1 MAEASHPQQWRS
13 RRNLQV
19 IWLIDEINNSYLP
32 AITSKLSTKK
42 LLGCGDELDD
52 ECLLHFSSSYPSWK
66 ALKEATGV
74 DKKSLFKSLKDNS
87 IKTFTTRIIFMKM
100 MYYMDQSGI
109 FMIFT
114 IIIFSS

>member
-52 ECLLHFSSSYPSWK
+52 ECVFFTFLHHIHHGKP
-66 ALKEATGV
+66 LKKQQAW
-74 DKKSLFKSLKDNS
+74 
-87 IKTFTTRIIFMKM
+87 IKNHCLNH
-100 MYYMDQSGI
+100 
-109 FMIFT
+109 
-114 IIIFSS
+114 